1 MRRPRQAGSMGAA
14 CRLLGVFAMVV
25 LLGACGRKEAP
36 TEPVRAVR
44 TQRIAAAEA
53 AGWTQW
59 AAELRARREATLG
72 FRVGG
77 KLMARD
83 VELGQKVRAGQV
95 LARLDPNDLALAQQ
109 AAQAALQAAGVQW
122 TQAQADFR
130 RFQTLQEQGFI
141 SAAELERRK
150 TALDAARAQ
159 RDQAQAAYALQGNQ
173 ARHATLQADAAGVVT
188 AVLADPGT
196 VLAAG
201 TPVLRVAAEGPIDAV
216 FSVPESRVQALR
228 SLVQQ
233 PDGLQVRVGV
243 DGPWQG
249 ATLRELASAADP
261 ATRTF
266 LAKATLAQADVV
278 LGQTAAVRM
287 PAGVAQV
294 GTREVPASAVGER
307 EGHAVVWLLDGTTM
321 TVKPEPVD
329 VVQADG
335 ATWRIKAGWTGEQEL
350 VTAGLHVLQP
360 GQKVRRYGALA
371 GAAPAASAASAP

>member
-1 MRRPRQAGSMGAA
+1 MRAA
-14 CRLLGVFAMVV
+14 CRLLGVWALVA
-25 LLGACGRKEAP
+25 LLTSCGRQEAP

-44 TQRIAAAEA
+44 TQRVAATDA
-53 AGWTQW
+53 ASWFEW

-77 KLMARD
+77 KLLARE
-83 VELGQKVRAGQV
+83 VELGQSVRAGQV
-95 LARLDPNDLALAQQ
+95 LARLDPNDFALSAQ
-109 AAQAALQAAGVQW
+109 AAQAALQAATVQW
-122 TQAQADFR
+122 TQAQADFQ
-130 RFQTLQEQGFI
+130 RFQALQEQGFI

-159 RDQAQAAYALQGNQ
+159 REQAQASFALQGNQ

-201 TPVLRVAAEGPIDAV
+201 TPVLRVAAQGPIDAV
-216 FSVPESRVQALR
+216 FSVPEGQVQVLRAL
-228 SLVQQ
+228 LEQ
-233 PDGLQVRVGV
+233 PDALQVRIGV
-243 DGPWQG
+243 SGPWQV

-266 LAKATLAQADVV
+266 LAKATLGQSGLV
-278 LGQTAAVRM
+278 LGQTAAVRV
-287 PAGVAQV
+287 PAGVARA
-294 GTREVPASAVGER
+294 GTRQVPAAAVGER
-307 EGHAVVWLLDGTTM
+307 DGHAVVWLLDAATM
-321 TVKPEPVD
+321 TVNPRPVE

-335 ATWRIKAGWTGEQEL
+335 ATWRIKADWHGEQEL

-360 GQKVRRYGALA
+360 GQKVRRYGAA
-371 GAAPAASAASAP
+371 SAAAAASAP